1 MYFSSF
7 IFIFFYS
14 LLTTIPG
21 KEQNHYFYVNLHK
34 HNFTL
39 YTTVKEIE
47 QRVLWQ
53 FSFFSLSLS
62 NRNIQMVN
70 VRFVKSF
77 RFACRSINCNA
88 PHDLN
93 GSFPY
98 FKSSL
103 SLYIF
108 GYWSSPTYFSRIPF
122 SFFVGIFCSFRLV
135 ELDKLQSFWSEEAMV
150 SMARE
155 REYRWEYLWLTSHYF
170 ERDIFYVQF

>member
-1 MYFSSF
+1 MSSA
-7 IFIFFYS
+7 S
-14 LLTTIPG
+14 CG
-21 KEQNHYFYVNLHK
+21 
-34 HNFTL
+34 NFH
-39 YTTVKEIE
+39 
-47 QRVLWQ
+47 
-53 FSFFSLSLS
+53 SSLSLS

-93 GSFPY
+93 GSFSY

-122 SFFVGIFCSFRLV
+122 SFFVGIFCSIRLV

-155 REYRWEYLWLTSHYF
+155 RESIDGNIYGWHLIISSETFFMCNFKIRYQNFPLTFCCSSPPFDCCCWLLLVIKKHFDLKLNSAK
-170 ERDIFYVQF
+170 RSK